1 MSDLFYL
8 LPAIL
13 REICAQNTVTRQS
26 KEGPQ
31 ARAVNTSLSY
41 NCLK

>member
-1 MSDLFYL
+1 MSGLFYL

-13 REICAQNTVTRQS
+13 REICAQNTVTGQS

-31 ARAVNTSLSY
+31 ARAVNTSHHY
-41 NCLK
+41 HITV